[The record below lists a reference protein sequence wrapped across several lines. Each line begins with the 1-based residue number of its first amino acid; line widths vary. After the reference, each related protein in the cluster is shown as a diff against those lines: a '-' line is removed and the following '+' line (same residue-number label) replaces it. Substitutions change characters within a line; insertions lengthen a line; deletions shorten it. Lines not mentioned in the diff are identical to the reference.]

1 MDQKN
6 SHVYFEGKQ
15 GDVIWKSPV
24 TSIHTQS
31 KIYSQIDCDIIFLK
45 NGSFVGLFDDNE
57 EFYTLNHSK
66 SSFLQRLFGVKESSA
81 FCDIYYINKTV
92 ELENKW
98 GTPTKIDIYDKDYD
112 IYTTVGASGSYRFSV
127 QNSLKLFSKVQGHQE
142 KLDKDQIREF
152 FRNELNVEI
161 RNKIASFFLQY
172 KLGIKDLA
180 LVTTLEK
187 KVSENLY
194 EELKSIF
201 AQYGL
206 LLTKFLIHQFIME
219 DEFIQQINNLKKQA
233 IINNMKQDSVFEDKL
248 KEAKNSVDIHE
259 LTREMHQELRSEDR
273 EDIKR
278 ASESIATI
286 NKSLPQIQ
294 SSENET
300 TNNYKKFCS
309 NCGSKISID
318 DKFCSNCGNRIQ

>member
-1 MDQKN
+1 MYQ
-6 SHVYFEGKQ
+6 
-15 GDVIWKSPV
+15 
-24 TSIHTQS
+24 
-31 KIYSQIDCDIIFLK
+31 
-45 NGSFVGLFDDNE
+45 
-57 EFYTLNHSK
+57 
-66 SSFLQRLFGVKESSA
+66 
-81 FCDIYYINKTV
+81 
-92 ELENKW
+92 
-98 GTPTKIDIYDKDYD
+98 D

-273 EDIKR
+273 EDIKI

-300 TNNYKKFCS
+300 TNHYKKFCS